1 MEKMIESATSA
12 YIPKVEER
20 AKARKAEL
28 EDMKVKVRTNPEQVE
43 EWFVKE
49 IDKATEYRHKGNY
62 EKCDGRDLNPGYQ
75 IGNLMS

>member
-1 MEKMIESATSA
+1 MIESATSA
-12 YIPKVEER
+12 YIPKVER

-49 IDKATEYRHKGNY
+49 IDKLEY
-62 EKCDGRDLNPGYQ
+62 
-75 IGNLMS
+75 